1 MNRRK
6 GNLINSLRRYGC
18 LFEDSV
24 LIALLLS
31 MIVLS
36 VLQILLRN
44 VFETGLFWADGLLR
58 IEVLWLALVGAIVAS
73 REDRHITIDLFT
85 RYVPPRLRL
94 ALRVLTDLFTDVV
107 CSLLAWYAW
116 RFVRVE
122 QEFGSILLGQ
132 YPSWIFQSIIPVGF
146 GVIAYRY
153 ALFGW
158 RHGHAFFRAGRPE

>member
-1 MNRRK
+1 MSRRQ
-6 GNLINSLRRYGC
+6 NFLERLRRYGC
-18 LFEDSV
+18 LVEEAL

-58 IEVLWLALVGAIVAS
+58 IEVLWLALLGAVVAS
-73 REDRHITIDLFT
+73 REDRHITVDLFT

-94 ALRVLTDLFTDVV
+94 ALRVLTDLFTAGV
-107 CSLLAWYAW
+107 CALFAWSAW

-122 QEFGSILLGQ
+122 QEFGSTLLGR
-132 YPSWIFQSIIPVGF
+132 YPAWIFQAIIPVGF
-146 GVIAYRY
+146 AVIAYRY
-153 ALFGW
+153 TLFGW
-158 RHGHAFFRAGRPE
+158 RHGLAFVRAGRTE